1 MQCGGQITAKLC
13 YLQQKALLTHSK
25 RIANS

>member
-1 MQCGGQITAKLC
+1 MQCGEQITAKLC
-13 YLQQKALLTHSK
+13 YLQQNALLTHSK